1 MRETST
7 SPHPPTQPARAER
20 KRSSMSLVTA
30 FDLVLCGVLLAAICL
45 LAQHLE
51 PDLPRM
57 TLLTGLVGGGLCV
70 FWGALGRRTT
80 RCRAG
85 AMVTL
90 ALVAYVLARQ
100 AVQSWGISSEGESHG
115 RIVAALMTV
124 LVVFCVGMWIKLA
137 HAGKGTHP

>member
-7 SPHPPTQPARAER
+7 SPHPPTLPARAEE
-20 KRSSMSLVTA
+20 KPSSMSFILA
-30 FDLVLCGVLLAAICL
+30 FDLVLCGVLLAGISL

-51 PDLPRM
+51 PDLPRR
-57 TLLTGLVGGGLCV
+57 TFLTGLAGGGFCV

-90 ALVAYVLARQ
+90 VLVAYVFACQ
-100 AVQSWGISSEGESHG
+100 AVQSWGISFEGESRG
-115 RIVAALMTV
+115 RLAAALMTV
-124 LVVFCVGMWIKLA
+124 LVVICVGTWIKLA
-137 HAGKGTHP
+137 HAGKGTSS

>member
-1 MRETST
+1 M
-7 SPHPPTQPARAER
+7 
-20 KRSSMSLVTA
+20 LLA
-30 FDLVLCGVLLAAICL
+30 FDLVLCGMLLAGISL
-45 LAQHLE
+45 LARHLE

-80 RCRAG
+80 RCRVG
-85 AMVTL
+85 ALVTL
-90 ALVAYVLARQ
+90 ALVACVLARQ
-100 AVQSWGISSEGESHG
+100 AVQSWGISFEDESHG

-137 HAGKGTHP
+137 HAGKGAEP